1 MANLSEDIIAD
12 ILSQLPVKSVG
23 RFRCVSKSRLHL
35 TTQPHFIQTHLNRTQ
50 TQKLIL
56 SSHSLFSLDHLATI
70 DDDMLPLE
78 LDFPLNTHL
87 KTKWVLVSGSYNGLV
102 CIMPQPEAFFI
113 FNPSTRESMRVPDC
127 PMPSHACPQQGVRF
141 HRHAHDFGH
150 AHGFGHAPP
159 MSDYKVQ
166 DFPYKHLL
174 DVYGKFLNGAV
185 HWLCGPLGVGGPCV
199 ITAFDLAEE
208 KFSDLA
214 TPDSVTS
221 YQRFITGILEGCL
234 CLLHYHD
241 DHKQHSFWVMKEYN
255 VKESWTKI
263 MITNSCFSLQPLCYW
278 KNTNILLVRNQKQLL
293 MCNRKDGTC
302 KKFLVNGLPSDFNA
316 DVYVESLISPNF
328 QQN

>member
-12 ILSQLPVKSVG
+12 ILSRLPVKFVG
-23 RFRCVSKSRLHL
+23 RFRCVSKSWLHL

-78 LDFPLNTHL
+78 LDFPLNTPL

-141 HRHAHDFGH
+141 HRHAH
-150 AHGFGHAPP
+150 GFGHAPP
-159 MSDYKVQ
+159 MSDYKFV
-166 DFPYKHLL
+166 K
-174 DVYGKFLNGAV
+174 VAYG
-185 HWLCGPLGVGGPCV
+185 C
-199 ITAFDLAEE
+199 
-208 KFSDLA
+208 
-214 TPDSVTS
+214 
-221 YQRFITGILEGCL
+221 
-234 CLLHYHD
+234 
-241 DHKQHSFWVMKEYN
+241 M
-255 VKESWTKI
+255 
-263 MITNSCFSLQPLCYW
+263 PLCYW

>member
-1 MANLSEDIIAD
+1 MANFSEDIIAD
-12 ILSQLPVKSVG
+12 ILFRLPVKSVG
-23 RFRCVSKSRLHL
+23 RF
-35 TTQPHFIQTHLNRTQ
+35 RTQ

-87 KTKWVLVSGSYNGLV
+87 KTKWVLVSGSCNGLV

-127 PMPSHACPQQGVRF
+127 PMPSHACTQQGVRF
-141 HRHAHDFGH
+141 HRH

-159 MSDYKVQ
+159 MSDYKFVKVAYGCMVLVFSLKNNSWKRVQ
-166 DFPYKHLL
+166 DFPFKHLL
-174 DVYGKFLNGAV
+174 DVYGTFLNGAV
-185 HWLCGPLGVGGPCV
+185 QWLCGPLGVGGPCV
-199 ITAFDLAEE
+199 IVAFDLAEE

-214 TPDSVTS
+214 TPDSVTN

-241 DHKQHSFWVMKEYN
+241 DHKQHSF
-255 VKESWTKI
+255 
-263 MITNSCFSLQPLCYW
+263 W